1 MSLEKGKFNEERQE
15 IDIGKNPYGYF
26 LEFNGERLETKE
38 HLKDILARLES
49 ELKKA
54 FGIEEQKRKRLFGR
68 K

>member
-1 MSLEKGKFNEERQE
+1 MSLEKGKFNEQRQE

-26 LEFNGERLETKE
+26 LDFNGERLETKE

-54 FGIEEQKRKRLFGR
+54 FGIEEKKRKGLFSKR
-68 K
+68 